1 MGVPVSGWKGWAVS
15 AQVFYSATIDATIRK
30 GASEEQL
37 EDLGL
42 ALADLGAMGASVGLH
57 GPTGLS
63 ATFTIYMSE
72 YSSGALVEAA
82 ERAVAALTT
91 AVDGLGIAIASI
103 DRVDLM
109 AGPFFERWLLEP
121 PQELVGVTEVAEL
134 LGVSRQRVAQL
145 REREDFPAPVAEL
158 AAGPVWTRTN
168 LTRFV
173 EAWPRKP
180 GRPRSRGAA

>member
-1 MGVPVSGWKGWAVS
+1 MS
-15 AQVFYSATIDATIRK
+15 AEVFYSASIDAEIRR
-30 GASEEQL
+30 GVSGEQL

-42 ALADLGAMGASVGLH
+42 VLADLGAMGASVGLH